1 MIENIAHQE
10 KRWVLYLHTVSKELS
25 GYDHDKYYVGISSNL
40 KRIWEYKGCS
50 YKGQPFYNAIQKY
63 GCDNIKH
70 EFILDNLLE

>member
-40 KRIWEYKGCS
+40 KRRWEYICKCL
-50 YKGQPFYNAIQKY
+50 N
-63 GCDNIKH
+63 
-70 EFILDNLLE
+70 

>member
-40 KRIWEYKGCS
+40 KIRYIE
-50 YKGQPFYNAIQKY
+50 AIN
-63 GCDNIKH
+63 GNILK
-70 EFILDNLLE
+70 ILKNLT